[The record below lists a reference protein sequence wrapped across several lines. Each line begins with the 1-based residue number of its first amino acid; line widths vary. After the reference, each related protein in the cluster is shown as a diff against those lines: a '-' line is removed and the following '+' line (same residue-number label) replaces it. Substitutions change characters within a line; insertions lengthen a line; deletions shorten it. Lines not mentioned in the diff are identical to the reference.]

1 MRNEEQVTVDVI
13 DTRGDFEEDGTKLL
27 DCRDVTDAPLERDTD
42 VEDETVAVRDARI
55 EAEELAD
62 VVTLGVGFGDV
73 DDEKDTVEVEL
84 SAAIVDVTERE
95 LPTDTVASN
104 LDALCGA
111 LVVGEMEEETERVEL
126 YEGVGERL

>member
-1 MRNEEQVTVDVI
+1 M
-13 DTRGDFEEDGTKLL
+13 
-27 DCRDVTDAPLERDTD
+27 
-42 VEDETVAVRDARI
+42 AVRDARI

-73 DDEKDTVEVEL
+73 DEEKDSVEVEL

-95 LPTDTVASN
+95 LPTEAVAPN
-104 LDALCGA
+104 LDALCSA